1 MGFTCL
7 FKDEYAIKAR
17 LTPAALVALPF
28 AFLGKSLLVR
38 DLLPTLASVLVSV
51 SCVSFLLCAGAWVF
65 SMIIRGIGK
74 SAEDRLFANGTRF
87 PTTEILLWGDDGLSR
102 GMKESLHERIKSE
115 FKISLLS
122 AKREKTNP
130 EEARKTA
137 RDAVNLIRPV
147 VGRGVHA
154 LQYNVHYGF
163 CRNFASSAW
172 IGAIGFGVLAGVWLR
187 DDAAAVGTLA
197 GVLALLY
204 FSVFLFRDR
213 LMKSYGYKYAHVL
226 LSEYLSRQVNDSVAT
241 EREHREM

>member
-1 MGFTCL
+1 MSIADL
-7 FKDEYAIKAR
+7 YKDDYTLKAR
-17 LTPAALVALPF
+17 LIPAALIALPY
-28 AFLGKSLLVR
+28 AFLANRLLFDDFPKS
-38 DLLPTLASVLVSV
+38 ASLMASI
-51 SCVSFLLCAGAWVF
+51 SCVSFFWCAGAWVF

-74 SAEDRLFANGTRF
+74 CAEDRLFANGTRF

-172 IGAIGFGVLAGVWLR
+172 IGTIGFGVLAGVWLR
-187 DDAAAVGTLA
+187 EDAAVVGTLA
-197 GVLALLY
+197 GVFALLY
-204 FSVFLFRDR
+204 FVAFLFRSR
-213 LMKSYGYKYAHVL
+213 LMKSYGYKYANVL
-226 LSEYLSRQVNDSVAT
+226 LSEYLSRQAT
-241 EREHREM
+241 DCIAGEREHREM